1 MTMFDK
7 DGSPRIYGI
16 APGVD
21 FPRILVAGLI
31 ARMRGQP
38 PEAMARVHLLVNTRR
53 MARRVRELF
62 DHHGAMLLPRM
73 SLITELD
80 DLAGPE
86 GFAPAVSGLRRRLEL
101 AQLIAGLI
109 RAQPDI
115 AAQSSVFDLAD
126 SLAALIDEAQGEG
139 VDASTISSL
148 DVSDLSGHW
157 ARAQA
162 FFAIA
167 ESYISSSD
175 SAAGAEA
182 RQRGIVERL
191 TGRWVDTPPDHP
203 VIVAGSTGSR
213 GTTQMLM
220 QAVARLPQGAVILP
234 GFDFDQPSAVWEQ
247 MGEALSSEDHP
258 QFRFRRL
265 MRALEIDPGD
275 IDHWTEGEAPVPA
288 RSQLVSLALRPAPFT
303 DAWLSEGPNLPDLR
317 AATRDLSLIEASSP
331 RAEALAIA
339 LLLRQAVEDGKTA
352 ALVTPDRMLTRQVA
366 AALDRW
372 DILPDDSA
380 GTPLHLS
387 PPGRFLRHVADLFAR
402 RLTSDALLALLK
414 HPLCHD
420 NDQRGTHLRRTRD
433 LELHIRRHGPPFP
446 DRQSLVDYSNRKDT
460 PRDWV
465 EWVADGVA
473 DQTVTDPLTL
483 GDWVA
488 RLRGLA
494 ERLSAGQGHSGSGTL
509 WEMNAGQEAR
519 AAIDELEAEAD
530 AGGAMTAREFVDLLG
545 NILSRRVVRDRD
557 APDGRVMIWGTL
569 EARVQGADMLILGGL
584 NEGIWPEA
592 AAADPWWNRTLR
604 DRAGL
609 LLPER
614 RIGLAAHDFQQAVN
628 APEVWLTRAR
638 RSDDAETVVSRWL
651 NRLTNLLNG
660 LPDQGGPEALAGM
673 RARGAHW
680 LTLSD
685 RLEAAERQTPAIR
698 PSPRPPVAARPRRL
712 SVTEIKT
719 LIRDPYA
726 IYARHVLRLRP
737 LDPLFRAPDALL
749 RGIVVHKVL
758 ETFVRDTATGTVAL
772 TPEALMDTARR
783 ILGAEV
789 PWPIAQR
796 LWLAR
801 LEHVAGWFIAHEVDR
816 QDNATPIAFEAKLSA
831 DLKPLGF
838 TLTGKADRIDRD
850 ADGALLIYDYKTGA
864 PPSEAQQKRFDK
876 QLLLEAAAAEQGG
889 FATLGP
895 SPVAGAVFIGLA
907 RSPKEVPAPL
917 DDEPP
922 ARIWAEFGELIA
934 GYLSPTQGFT
944 ARRALFKEGETGD
957 YDQLARFGEWD
968 RTTAPVPENLA

>member
-1 MTMFDK
+1 MFDK
-7 DGSPRIYGI
+7 SDAPRVFGV
-16 APGVD
+16 APGAD

-62 DHHGAMLLPRM
+62 AHHGAMLLPRM
-73 SLITELD
+73 SLIADLG
-80 DLAGPE
+80 DLAGPD
-86 GFAPAVSGLRRRLEL
+86 GFAAAASGLRRRLEL
-101 AQLIAGLI
+101 AQLVAGLI

-115 AAQSSVFDLAD
+115 AARSSVFDLAD

-139 VDASTISSL
+139 VDAATISGL

-162 FFAIA
+162 FFTLA
-167 ESYISSSD
+167 ESYFSGTE
-175 SAAGAEA
+175 SASGAEA

-191 TGRWVDTPPDHP
+191 TGRRAGAPPDHP

-234 GFDFDQPSAVWEQ
+234 GFDFDQPPTVWEQ
-247 MGEALSSEDHP
+247 MGDALSSEDHP

-265 MRALEIDPGD
+265 MTALDIGTGD
-275 IDHWTEGEAPVPA
+275 IGRWTKDEAPVPA
-288 RSQLVSLALRPAPFT
+288 RNRLVSLALRPAPFT
-303 DAWLSEGPNLPDLR
+303 DAWLSEGPALPDLES
-317 AATRDLSLIEASSP
+317 ATCAMSLIEAPSP

-339 LLLRQAVEDGKTA
+339 LLLRQAIEDGKSA

-387 PPGRFLRHVADLFAR
+387 PPGRFLRHVADLFDR

-420 NDQRGTHLRRTRD
+420 SDERGTHLRHTRD

-446 DRQSLVDYSNRKDT
+446 DRQSFDDYGNRKDA
-460 PRDWV
+460 PWDWA
-465 EWVADGVA
+465 EWVAGGVA
-473 DQTVTDPLTL
+473 DQAVTGTLTL
-483 GDWVA
+483 DDWVT

-494 ERLSAGQGHSGSGTL
+494 ERLSAGRGHSGSGTL
-509 WEMNAGQEAR
+509 WDRNAGQEAR
-519 AAIDELEAEAD
+519 TAIDELAGEAD
-530 AGGAMTAREFVDLLG
+530 AGGDMTARQFADLLG

-584 NEGIWPEA
+584 NEGVWPEA
-592 AAADPWWNRTLR
+592 AAADPWLNRTLR
-604 DRAGL
+604 HRAGL

-660 LPDQGGPEALAGM
+660 LPEQRGPEALAGM
-673 RARGAHW
+673 RERGAYW
-680 LTLSD
+680 LAVSD
-685 RLEAAERQTPAIR
+685 RLEQAKRLSPAIR
-698 PSPRPPVAARPRRL
+698 PSPRPPVATRPKQL

-726 IYARHVLRLRP
+726 IYARHVLKLRP

-758 ETFVRDTATGTVAL
+758 ETFVRDSAKGTVAL
-772 TPEALMDTARR
+772 TPGALMDTARR

-801 LEHVAGWFIAHEVDR
+801 LAHIADWFIAHEVNR
-816 QDNATPIAFEAKLSA
+816 QDDATPIAFEAKLSA
-831 DLKPLGF
+831 QLKPLDF

-850 ADGALLIYDYKTGA
+850 DSGALRIYDYKTGA
-864 PPSEAQQKRFDK
+864 PPSEAMQKRFDK

-889 FATLGP
+889 FAALGP
-895 SPVAGAVFIGLA
+895 SPVADAVFIGLA

-922 ARIWAEFGELIA
+922 AQIWAEFGELIA

-944 ARRALFKEGETGD
+944 SRRALYKDGETGE

-968 RTTAPVPENLA
+968 RTATPTPEDLT